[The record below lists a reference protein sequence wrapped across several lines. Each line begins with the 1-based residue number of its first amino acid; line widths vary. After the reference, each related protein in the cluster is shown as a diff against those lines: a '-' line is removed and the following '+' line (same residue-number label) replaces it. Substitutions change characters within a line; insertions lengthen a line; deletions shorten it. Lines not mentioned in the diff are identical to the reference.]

1 MTDSDKPAKKSIGQR
16 LAGGFIWGTAGAFV
30 WRGLT
35 ALSSVLVAR
44 FLTPAGFGELGIVRA
59 TANLF
64 TVYAGFRLGTTAT
77 KHLAEFKESDPDR
90 AGRILRM
97 TLRMSAVFCG
107 VTAAILIFGGGLI
120 ATNWL
125 DNPDLDLPLRIAGA
139 FLFFQS
145 YSSMRE
151 TVLIGTENFRD
162 YAKVQAVKGATTA
175 LLIVP
180 GAWFYGVAGAT
191 AGLALAAFISYLVL
205 QIYVKRALAK
215 VAVNE
220 DVPYREWKGELP
232 LLWSF
237 ALPGLFVG
245 IISATVLWWGRAVLA
260 GEADGYTQLG
270 LFEAGNQWRTM
281 VLFLPEILS
290 RVAMPILAETYGKA
304 DKDNFLEATAMQYRA
319 ILIVSLPLSVVV
331 IAFADYL
338 MMIFGSAYANSG
350 AILPL
355 LMASV
360 FLYALNQALRKV
372 QDGSG
377 KRWQNFALQ
386 VLWAVGFAA
395 ALLLPAGP
403 VDAER
408 LAWAFLASEA
418 VMYLG
423 QLLYVE
429 FGIAHGTIRR
439 IVLDTLLAAVAIGL
453 AITAQ
458 AGVLTGWQPLAL
470 GALALVL
477 SGIPAL
483 WLGSNFA
490 RNYLRRRR
498 A

>member
-1 MTDSDKPAKKSIGQR
+1 MTDSQPPQKKSIGQR
-16 LAGGFIWGTAGAFV
+16 LAGGFAWSTLGAIG
-30 WRGLT
+30 WKGLT
-35 ALSSVLVAR
+35 AASSILVAR
-44 FLTPAGFGELGIVRA
+44 ILGPAGFGELGIVRA

-97 TLRMSAVFCG
+97 SLVMSAVFCG
-107 VTAAILIFGGGLI
+107 ITAAILVLGGPFI
-120 ATNWL
+120 AARWL
-125 DNPDLDLPLRIAGA
+125 DNAGLALPLQIAGA
-139 FLFFQS
+139 FLFFQA

-151 TVLIGTENFRD
+151 TVLIGTENFKAFAR
-162 YAKVQAVKGATTA
+162 VQTVKGLTTA

-180 GAWFYGVAGAT
+180 GAYFYGVAGAV
-191 AGLALAAFISYLVL
+191 AGLALAAFLSFLVL
-205 QIYVKRALAK
+205 RVYIRRALAE
-215 VAVNE
+215 VEVNE
-220 DVPYREWKGELP
+220 QVPYAVWKGELP
-232 LLWSF
+232 LLWTF

-245 IISATVLWWGRAVLA
+245 IVTAAVLWWGRTVLA
-260 GEADGYTQLG
+260 GTEDGYVQLG
-270 LFEAGNQWRTM
+270 LFEAGNQWRTL
-281 VLFLPEILS
+281 VLFMPEILS

-338 MMIFGSAYANSG
+338 MMIFGDAFANSG

-360 FLYALNQALRKV
+360 FIYALNQALRKV

-386 VLWAVGFAA
+386 VVWAIGFVA
-395 ALLLPAGP
+395 ALLLPTGP

-418 VMYLG
+418 VMYFG

-429 FGIAHGTIRR
+429 FGIARGTIRR
-439 IVLDTLLAAVAIGL
+439 IAASTLLAALAIGL

-477 SGIPAL
+477 SGLPGL
-483 WLGSNFA
+483 WLGGNFA
-490 RNYLRRRR
+490 LKLLRRRR